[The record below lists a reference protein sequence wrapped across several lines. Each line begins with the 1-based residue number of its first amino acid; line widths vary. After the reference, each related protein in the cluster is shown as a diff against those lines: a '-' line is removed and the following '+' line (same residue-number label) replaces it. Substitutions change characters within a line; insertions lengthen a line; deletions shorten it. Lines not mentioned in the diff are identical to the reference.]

1 MIHNNRSINDQ
12 LNVLNKPILS
22 YNCNKILNKKIK
34 LTGIYIDDFC
44 KKEKND
50 FGYHTVCSIMIYE
63 FLEFS
68 KSVGNN
74 LSDPVLEYNFLGVS
88 TGDRWCLC
96 AKRWK
101 QSYFV
106 NKAFK
111 LILESTNI
119 LTLSVKEFRLIKNFY
134 LENTGVNLC
143 ISTKL

>member
-22 YNCNKILNKKIK
+22 SNCNKILNKKIK
-34 LTGIYIDDFC
+34 LTEIYCDDFC

-50 FGYHTVCSIMIYE
+50 FGYHTVCSIMTYE

-74 LSDPVLEYNFLGVS
+74 SSDPVLEYNFLGVS

-96 AKRWK
+96 TKRWK
-101 QSYFV
+101 QSYFA
-106 NKAFK
+106 NKAPK
-111 LILESTNI
+111 LILESKNI
-119 LTLSVKEFRLIKNFY
+119 
-134 LENTGVNLC
+134 
-143 ISTKL
+143 